1 MARWKDLD
9 LNFTAHPVTG
19 DLTTLED
26 DDAVKRS
33 IRNIVYMSAYEKP
46 FHPEINV
53 GIRDLL
59 FEQLSPITALR
70 IREKIVDS
78 IKNFEPRASLMEVQ
92 VFADAERNSFAVKV
106 YFRVVNLPD
115 PIVLDLTLERLR

>member
-19 DLTTLED
+19 DLTILED
-26 DDAVKRS
+26 ADAVKRS
-33 IRNIVYMSAYEKP
+33 VRNIIYMSAYEKP

-70 IREKIVDS
+70 IREKIIDS

-92 VFADAERNSFAVKV
+92 VFADADRNAFATKI

>member
-70 IREKIVDS
+70 IREKIIDS
-78 IKNFEPRASLMEVQ
+78 IKNFEPRANLMEVQ
-92 VFADAERNSFAVKV
+92 VFADADRNSFAVKI
-106 YFRVVNLPD
+106 YFRIVNLPD